1 MTVANTSSASVSSCV
16 LTLSI
21 LTKDY
26 LLETSIFFLMAITLN
41 IASCPFTILMNV
53 LVIVSVKTRRQLQTN
68 YNVLLA
74 CFAVT
79 DLFVGVFVQPF
90 FAVALIIALKGSL
103 TYYCQF
109 FDTFSKLLFIPFAA
123 SLFHLALLSAERYAA
138 MKFPFRYPDVVTTFR
153 IKIAVSF
160 SWLACIVNALHYT
173 GVIAVIVY
181 HYNCYSVSNSY

>member
-1 MTVANTSSASVSSCV
+1 MTVANTSSASLFTSSCV
-16 LTLSI
+16 VTLSI

-53 LVIVSVKTRRQLQTN
+53 LVIVAVMTRRQLQTN

-79 DLFVGVFVQPF
+79 DLLVGVFVQPF

-103 TYYCQF
+103 TYYCQC

-138 MKFPFRYPDVVTTFR
+138 MKFPFRYPCTFLPTTFSKQLYTSYTCR
-153 IKIAVSF
+153 RVK
-160 SWLACIVNALHYT
+160 WGGHETYETLATLP
-173 GVIAVIVY
+173 
-181 HYNCYSVSNSY
+181 